1 MLFMQSEKGWF
12 EGKDTGCCIFFLFFF
27 NLKNM
32 EQDKRGIVIRKM
44 KSELRKLW

>member
-12 EGKDTGCCIFFLFFF
+12 EGKDTGCCIFFF

-32 EQDKRGIVIRKM
+32 EQDKCGIVIRKM
-44 KSELRKLW
+44 KSELRKIW

>member
-1 MLFMQSEKGWF
+1 MLH
-12 EGKDTGCCIFFLFFF
+12 FFSFFF